1 MTSSKCCNW
10 LFKRACAFP
19 LDGHQYGDFPF
30 FWILFPTYP
39 MPKRYTAV
47 DPFKIHP
54 LTLGACG
61 CQLGA
66 CGCHFWNMVLL
77 LPPLSWAPVAASL
90 APVAA
95 GGGGI
100 ICIMRFFPTYPMP
113 KRYTPVDPFKIHPLT
128 LGACGCQLGACGCQL
143 GACGQPLHILERPRA
158 PMPPPLQMVVDVM
171 LNVQMVVVMM
181 IITHSR
187 KEEVIFFVS

>member
-1 MTSSKCCNW
+1 MIARRYVTGNHLRHIDTYLYGYFEYSSSLAITSAAIANKAHVAAAKFKSGSWCMTSSKCCNW

-95 GGGGI
+95 GGEGSFAS
-100 ICIMRFFPTYPMP
+100 CVFF
-113 KRYTPVDPFKIHPLT
+113 RRIRCRNVIHLLT
-128 LGACGCQLGACGCQL
+128 RLKF
-143 GACGQPLHILERPRA
+143 
-158 PMPPPLQMVVDVM
+158 
-171 LNVQMVVVMM
+171 
-181 IITHSR
+181 TH
-187 KEEVIFFVS
+187 